1 VCAVAHMWLV
11 SVARWFVL
19 ALLMLSRAHRYIAGE
34 MLFQKRAAA
43 NGWELGDPA
52 ARPRNYRE
60 A

>member
-1 VCAVAHMWLV
+1 VAHMWLV